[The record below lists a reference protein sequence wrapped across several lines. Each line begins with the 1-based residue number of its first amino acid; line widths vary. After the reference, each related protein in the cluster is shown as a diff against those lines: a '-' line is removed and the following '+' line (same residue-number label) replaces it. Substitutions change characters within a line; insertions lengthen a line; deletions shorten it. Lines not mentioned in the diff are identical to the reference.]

1 MMTETI
7 CSSLETK
14 RWRTLLDSATGTF
27 SYLRTSWHRAC
38 RYPNIDMNHTVEDP
52 EDAAAN
58 RPTNVHIT
66 LEREADLAGDV
77 IGKIRLY
84 F

>member
-1 MMTETI
+1 
-7 CSSLETK
+7 
-14 RWRTLLDSATGTF
+14 
-27 SYLRTSWHRAC
+27 
-38 RYPNIDMNHTVEDP
+38 MNHTVEDP

-77 IGKIRLY
+77 IGKKLKY
-84 F
+84 FLKINH

>member
-1 MMTETI
+1 M
-7 CSSLETK
+7 
-14 RWRTLLDSATGTF
+14 LLDSATGIYSRMRIFKYQTF
-27 SYLRTSWHRAC
+27 
-38 RYPNIDMNHTVEDP
+38 RYPNIEMNHTVEDP

-77 IGKIRLY
+77 IGKILEY
-84 F
+84 FF